1 MSAFFS
7 MFQTIEKIN
16 RFFDRHW
23 TKFEEKK
30 RLYYTTFIFIGL
42 VFMALLFWGL
52 GWALPGA
59 AWSKF

>member
-1 MSAFFS
+1 MSTFFS

-16 RFFDRHW
+16 RFFDHYW

-30 RLYYTTFIFIGL
+30 RLYYATFILMGL
-42 VFMALLFWGL
+42 LLMTLFFWGL

-59 AWSKF
+59 AWSRF